1 MRSWS
6 IIPGFSKGQPQLFT
20 PALVAAL
27 MLAGCSGEPSAPAED
42 APNAEVASPDPEPA
56 EAPKI
61 IATREMLAQA
71 YSCRGLVS
79 AAWASVQVMPEGER
93 PAALSDMSVA
103 DSSVWNNRIGALDAS
118 AIPEEEVNA
127 MLAQG
132 TRVLATRDAL
142 ERELP
147 AIAECRKAAAE
158 F

>member
-6 IIPGFSKGQPQLFT
+6 IIPGFAEGQPKLVT
-20 PALVAAL
+20 PTLVAAL
-27 MLAGCSGEPSAPAED
+27 MLAGCGGEPSSPAVD
-42 APNAEVASPDPEPA
+42 APDAEVASANTEPA

-71 YSCRGLVS
+71 YSCRGLMS
-79 AAWASVQVMPEGER
+79 AAWASVQVMAEEQR

-103 DSSVWNNRIGALDAS
+103 DSSVWNNRIGALDTA
-118 AIPEEEVNA
+118 AIPEVEVNA

-147 AIAECRKAAAE
+147 AIAECREAATE